1 MSKVSMRRFQTK
13 MIPVIDLTAQ
23 DALDRI
29 DEAYTSVGFAVFTNA
44 LDYEDQA
51 AMYTWFDTTKNFFDL
66 SLTEKKKLA
75 YQSENNLAY
84 SIMGAEHVDPKAPSD
99 IKESYNYFGV
109 AYLKIKKGLKFV
121 RNWLDN

>member
-44 LDYEDQA
+44 LDYADQA

-66 SLTEKKKLA
+66 SLNEKKKLA
-75 YQSENNLAY
+75 YQSENNLGY
-84 SIMGAEHVDPKAPSD
+84 SIMGAEHVDPNAPSD
-99 IKESYNYFGV
+99 IKESYN
-109 AYLKIKKGLKFV
+109 KGTKLCPE
-121 RNWLDN
+121 

>member
-44 LDYEDQA
+44 LDYADQA

-66 SLTEKKKLA
+66 SLNEKKKLA
-75 YQSENNLAY
+75 YQSENNLGY
-84 SIMGAEHVDPKAPSD
+84 SIMGAEHVDPNAPSD
-99 IKESYNYFGV
+99 IKESYNYNNNFNSRTV
-109 AYLKIKKGLKFV
+109 
-121 RNWLDN
+121 